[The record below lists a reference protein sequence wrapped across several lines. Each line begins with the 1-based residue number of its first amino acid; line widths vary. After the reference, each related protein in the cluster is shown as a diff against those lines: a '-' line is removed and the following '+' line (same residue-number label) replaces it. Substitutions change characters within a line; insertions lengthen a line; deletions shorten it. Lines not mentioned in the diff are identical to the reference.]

1 MKNPSPHPAVLP
13 PEALQSQC
21 DVKRTRAGGPGGQH
35 RNKVDTAIV
44 LTHRPTGIV
53 ATASEKRS
61 QHANLKQALQRLRLN
76 LAIGVRSDPVP
87 VLPPVL
93 WTDRVDNRRI
103 RVSEQHDD
111 FPGVIVVAMDYLEAH
126 QHRVAEAARS
136 LGVSTS
142 QFIKLLQTSSQVWES
157 VQRVREERGLPR
169 LK

>member
-61 QHANLKQALQRLRLN
+61 QHANLTEAVRRLRLS
-76 LAIGVRSDPVP
+76 LAIKVRSDPTPTVP
-87 VLPPVL
+87 SAL
-93 WTDRVDNRRI
+93 WTDRVQNRRI
-103 RVSEQHDD
+103 RVSDQHDD
-111 FPGVIVVAMDYLEAH
+111 FPAVIVVALDFLEAYE
-126 QHRVAEAARS
+126 HRVAEAARS

-157 VQRVREERGLPR
+157 VQRVRQERGLPR